1 VTTGDALALG
11 RDLPAAARGDR
22 DAFARLV
29 DGTRSVVSS
38 IALAIVRDPE
48 LSRDVAQDV
57 FLAAW
62 RDLAQLRDP
71 QSFLPW
77 LRQTTRHR
85 AYHVLRTERR
95 RAARVTLDETDTLLS
110 SAVDTSQGAE
120 TAMLADEDAQV
131 VRAVLDALPDDTREV
146 VTLFYREGQSSAQVA
161 QLLGI
166 SDAAVRKRLSRA
178 RDTLRASLL
187 DRFGDA
193 ARASAPGAVFTTAV
207 MTALAVGAP
216 SAATAAAVS
225 TPLAAGVGTSLGAAK
240 LATVLAAVLL
250 PAAGGLAGVL
260 FGTRQLKRQA
270 QSASELIA
278 LRRFELAS
286 SALVISFAC
295 AFPLGFAL
303 TGSRWAPVAT
313 FAAFIAGLAALHTLW
328 LPRIVAARHALEFAE
343 DPVAATAA
351 RARERRAAILGWT
364 AGILCGTAGLLA
376 GLFIR

>member
-57 FLAAW
+57 FLATW

-193 ARASAPGAVFTTAV
+193 ARASAPGAVFTTTV

-240 LATVLAAVLL
+240 VATVLAAVLL

-270 QSASELIA
+270 RSATELIA

-364 AGILCGTAGLLA
+364 AGIVCGTAGLLA

>member
-1 VTTGDALALG
+1 MTTADALSLG

-29 DGTRSVVSS
+29 DGTRSVVAS
-38 IALAIVRDPE
+38 IALAIVRDPD

-95 RAARVTLDETDTLLS
+95 RAARVTLDDTDTILA
-110 SAVDTSQGAE
+110 SAVDASPGTEA
-120 TAMLADEDAQV
+120 AMLADEDARV

-187 DRFGDA
+187 DRFGDV
-193 ARASAPGAVFTTAV
+193 ARATAPGAVFTTTV

-216 SAATAAAVS
+216 STATAAS
-225 TPLAAGVGTSLGAAK
+225 TSLTAGVGASLGAAK
-240 LATVLAAVLL
+240 TAAALSAVLL

-270 QSASELIA
+270 RSVTELIA
-278 LRRFELAS
+278 LGHFELAS
-286 SALVISFAC
+286 VALVVVAAF
-295 AFPLGFAL
+295 AFPLGLVL
-303 TGSRWAPVAT
+303 TASRWAPVAT
-313 FAAFIAGLAALHTLW
+313 FAAFIASLAALHTLW
-328 LPRIVAARHALEFAE
+328 LPRIVAARHALERKE
-343 DPVAATAA
+343 DPVAAASA
-351 RARERRAAILGWT
+351 RARERRIAILGWT
-364 AGILCGTAGLLA
+364 AGIVCGTLGLLCG
-376 GLFIR
+376 LFVR

>member
-1 VTTGDALALG
+1 MTTGDALALG

-57 FLAAW
+57 FLATW

-120 TAMLADEDAQV
+120 MAMLADEDARV

-270 QSASELIA
+270 RSASELIA

-286 SALVISFAC
+286 SALVIVFAC
-295 AFPLGFAL
+295 AFPLGFVL

-313 FAAFIAGLAALHTLW
+313 FAVFIAGLAALHTLW

>member
-1 VTTGDALALG
+1 MTSDALALG

-38 IALAIVRDPE
+38 IALAIVRDPD

-62 RDLAQLRDP
+62 RDLGQLRDP

-110 SAVDTSQGAE
+110 SAVDASEGAE
-120 TAMLADEDAQV
+120 TAMLADEDARV

-146 VTLFYREGQSSAQVA
+146 VTLFYREGRSSAQVA

-216 SAATAAAVS
+216 STATAAAAVS
-225 TPLAAGVGTSLGAAK
+225 TPLAAGVGSSLGAVKVAS
-240 LATVLAAVLL
+240 VLAAVLL

-270 QSASELIA
+270 RSATELIA

-286 SALVISFAC
+286 AALVLIVAC
-295 AFPLGFAL
+295 TFPLGSVL
-303 TGSRWAPVAT
+303 TGSRWAPVVT

-328 LPRIVAARHALEFAE
+328 LPRIVAARHALEFEE
-343 DPVAATAA
+343 DPVAAAAA

-364 AGILCGTAGLLA
+364 AGILCGTVGLLA
-376 GLFIR
+376 GLFLG

>member
-1 VTTGDALALG
+1 MTTGDALALG

-57 FLAAW
+57 FLATW

-120 TAMLADEDAQV
+120 TAMLADEDARV

-270 QSASELIA
+270 RSASELIA

-286 SALVISFAC
+286 SALVIVFAC
-295 AFPLGFAL
+295 AFPLGFVL

-313 FAAFIAGLAALHTLW
+313 FAVFIAGLAALHTLW